1 MTHPISST
9 KSDDVSTALALA
21 TDALATARQFA
32 MPGAAEAAGALILGA
47 FEGGVSTDI
56 DIDLRVPIAYAR
68 GAAAWLVTEGV
79 GVPWSPELHR
89 RCDRLADALDTVC
102 AAFRPARPATAHLMP
117 PSSRQHKP
125 RIRPSD
131 GLRTK
136 AEAAAKLGC
145 STKTVDGYV
154 STGVLH
160 YVALG
165 HGKKRRRKMFADADL
180 DEFIANQTRK
190 DVPCPS
196 TRTRTVARRISTS
209 TSKCEVFAFTA
220 LQKRRTSAKP
230 KK

>member
-1 MTHPISST
+1 MTHPITST

-32 MPGAAEAAGALILGA
+32 MPSAAEAAGALILGA

-89 RCDRLADALDTVC
+89 RCHRLADALDTVC
-102 AAFRPARPATAHLMP
+102 AAFRPAAHLMP
-117 PSSRQHKP
+117 PASRQHKP

-136 AEAAAKLGC
+136 AEAAAKLGV
-145 STKTVDGYV
+145 SVRTLHAHVAAGALRYV
-154 STGVLH
+154 SI
-160 YVALG
+160 
-165 HGKKRRRKMFADADL
+165 GKGTKRMRRMFTDADL
-180 DEFIANQTRK
+180 DAFIANQTRK
-190 DVPCPS
+190 DLPCPS
-196 TRTRTVARRISTS
+196 VATRARRSGSID
-209 TSKCEVFAFTA
+209 SKSEVVSFSEV
-220 LQKRRTSAKP
+220 QRRRRSAKP
-230 KK
+230 KR